1 MHLLTDNDT
10 NQSISS
16 QEKYKNL
23 AKLMMDDKN
32 ITEYNFVRNSEQRI
46 KLNIYS
52 ALSKKS
58 KELFMNDDH
67 PNQSKNQILFHRIN
81 DIHIPKFGFK
91 TTIAQKNEINNFNQN
106 NSVNSSFSDN
116 FNLGK
121 IDKIEKN
128 ENKKMEN
135 DEPKFNECYFR
146 QEKKGYFHKPI
157 LKKIGQKQK
166 IKEFRK
172 QKTYAFK
179 AEIKKHEDK
188 IKDDK
193 KRMIDDIFWDP
204 EIDGETL
211 SYINHNF
218 ISIEDIYNGK
228 NIDKDDKNLN
238 EINYI
243 EDNEPNL
250 TPIEA
255 KEINLYNE
263 GINEEEK
270 KMDGEYEDLESNNFH
285 RFVEYI
291 DITPKVIKSEYPVLP
306 LIKEKIDF
314 EKQLQMDFK
323 DKINKISGT
332 DNAEFPANC
341 LLSPKKIET
350 IIRFRKAE
358 IDEENKIEV
367 YLGPKKTT
375 KESEQA
381 INNNKIKSIS
391 ENSDGDNYGKE
402 YNSNNSQNS
411 QSSKSNKNVL
421 LFRDDNDIDNF
432 SSEKT

>member
-1 MHLLTDNDT
+1 
-10 NQSISS
+10 
-16 QEKYKNL
+16 
-23 AKLMMDDKN
+23 
-32 ITEYNFVRNSEQRI
+32 
-46 KLNIYS
+46 
-52 ALSKKS
+52 
-58 KELFMNDDH
+58 
-67 PNQSKNQILFHRIN
+67 
-81 DIHIPKFGFK
+81 
-91 TTIAQKNEINNFNQN
+91 
-106 NSVNSSFSDN
+106 
-116 FNLGK
+116 
-121 IDKIEKN
+121 
-128 ENKKMEN
+128 
-135 DEPKFNECYFR
+135 
-146 QEKKGYFHKPI
+146 
-157 LKKIGQKQK
+157 
-166 IKEFRK
+166 
-172 QKTYAFK
+172 
-179 AEIKKHEDK
+179 
-188 IKDDK
+188 
-193 KRMIDDIFWDP
+193 MIDDTFWDP

-228 NIDKDDKNLN
+228 NIDNKDDKNLN
-238 EINYI
+238 GINYI

-291 DITPKVIKSEYPVLP
+291 DITPKVIKAEYPVLP
-306 LIKEKIDF
+306 LIKEKIDL
-314 EKQLQMDFK
+314 EKQLQIDFK

-341 LLSPKKIET
+341 LLTPKKIET
-350 IIRFRKAE
+350 ILRFRKAE
-358 IDEENKIEV
+358 IDEENKIEL

-375 KESEQA
+375 KESDKA
-381 INNNKIKSIS
+381 VNNNNKIKSIS
-391 ENSDGDNYGKE
+391 ENSDAENNGKE